1 MSQELSGK
9 VAVITGGSR
18 GIGRAIAMSLAARGA
33 QTVLAAKSEANLKK
47 TAAEIAAAGTTAASA
62 SLARYE
68 HRLARALAHVI
79 NILDPHAIVLGG
91 GLSRIAQLYRRVPER
106 WKEYVF
112 SERDSIATRLLP
124 PKYGDSSGVRGA
136 AWLWPESA

>member
-1 MSQELSGK
+1 MNTSAQATQANESAHHHEGD
-9 VAVITGGSR
+9 R
-18 GIGRAIAMSLAARGA
+18 QGRDAADVPG
-33 QTVLAAKSEANLKK
+33 Q
-47 TAAEIAAAGTTAASA
+47 AAEGLVCEVGNQPQPGMNGPAGFI
-62 SLARYE
+62 
-68 HRLARALAHVI
+68 I